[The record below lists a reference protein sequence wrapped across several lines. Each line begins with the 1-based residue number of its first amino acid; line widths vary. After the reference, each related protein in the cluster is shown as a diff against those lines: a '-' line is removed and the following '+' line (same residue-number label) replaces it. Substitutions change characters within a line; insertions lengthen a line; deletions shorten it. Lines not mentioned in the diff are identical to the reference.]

1 MMMFAFTWPPDAI
14 WVVSQKVFWFVI
26 VLGVLISFHELG
38 HFLAA
43 RWVGVK
49 VLKFSLGFGP
59 KLASRQVG
67 DTEYLVSAVP
77 LGGYVKLFGEDEDEV
92 RTAEDKRRSFTHQR
106 LPGKVFIV
114 AAGPGFNFLLAYLI
128 FTGWLATGAPLF
140 VPTSLYLQD
149 GSRPARRC
157 LCRHSKT
164 SPRTW
169 RRYGPARRPNWPA
182 FRWANGSS
190 GSMRGIFRPGAS
202 CSTRSQKATAGK

>member
-67 DTEYLVSAVP
+67 DTEYLISAVP
-77 LGGYVKLFGEDEDEV
+77 LGGDRKAFGGGEDRA
-92 RTAEDKRRSFTHQR
+92 RTAEDKRPALTPSPPAGHG
-106 LPGKVFIV
+106 LPR
-114 AAGPGFNFLLAYLI
+114 
-128 FTGWLATGAPLF
+128 GA
-140 VPTSLYLQD
+140 
-149 GSRPARRC
+149 C
-157 LCRHSKT
+157 
-164 SPRTW
+164 PR
-169 RRYGPARRPNWPA
+169 
-182 FRWANGSS
+182 F
-190 GSMRGIFRPGAS
+190 
-202 CSTRSQKATAGK
+202 

>member
-67 DTEYLVSAVP
+67 DTEYLVSAVRSA
-77 LGGYVKLFGEDEDEV
+77 GTSSCSV
-92 RTAEDKRRSFTHQR
+92 RMRTRFA
-106 LPGKVFIV
+106 
-114 AAGPGFNFLLAYLI
+114 
-128 FTGWLATGAPLF
+128 
-140 VPTSLYLQD
+140 
-149 GSRPARRC
+149 RP
-157 LCRHSKT
+157 KT
-164 SPRTW
+164 SG
-169 RRYGPARRPNWPA
+169 GPSPINACRAR
-182 FRWANGSS
+182 SS
-190 GSMRGIFRPGAS
+190 
-202 CSTRSQKATAGK
+202 